1 MQEHEHAQ
9 KYLGR
14 VEPGM
19 DVCDL
24 NGDKVGTIAR
34 VYRHD
39 LAEGMSAVATLPR
52 EEILEVKTGLLG
64 LGKHYFVPFDAIQDV
79 TTGCIFVKEPKER
92 IDDMGWDIRPDY
104 FDKLS

>member
-1 MQEHEHAQ
+1 MQDHEQ

-14 VEPGM
+14 LEPGM

-39 LAEGMSAVATLPR
+39 LAADTSAVATLPR
-52 EEILEVKTGLLG
+52 EDVLEVKTGLLG

-92 IDDMGWDIRPDY
+92 IDDMGWEVRPDY
-104 FDKLS
+104 LDTLS